1 MLFWFPVY
9 LVVLPRSSWCGEIAF
24 DALASCLQLP
34 QMYMTPELLGA
45 TLVGFVLIFGVMVG
59 VCCLQG
65 IQSPRYF
72 PASTKNQ

>member
-1 MLFWFPVY
+1 
-9 LVVLPRSSWCGEIAF
+9 
-24 DALASCLQLP
+24 
-34 QMYMTPELLGA
+34 MYMTPELLGA